1 MEPEED
7 DLPHFTKVEEKRRK
21 AGFHADLRGCGDS
34 FAFEYPVFV
43 ARPGFGQRVEVKAA
57 MSDIL
62 QRHGYRVLLSGESG
76 DEMNGQTLDPRVQ
89 MADLFIQF
97 QWVEL
102 AKQLTDWSLLIRKR
116 PWIQLFFQT
125 LLQLMPVS
133 MRRRWTPQGRVEP
146 WVNGTFAKEHRM
158 SARQIEAVEGLWFTR
173 PSVRDAI
180 QNV

>member
-1 MEPEED
+1 
-7 DLPHFTKVEEKRRK
+7 
-21 AGFHADLRGCGDS
+21 
-34 FAFEYPVFV
+34 
-43 ARPGFGQRVEVKAA
+43 
-57 MSDIL
+57 
-62 QRHGYRVLLSGESG
+62 
-76 DEMNGQTLDPRVQ
+76 

-133 MRRRWTPQGRVEP
+133 MRRRWTPQGGVEP
-146 WVNGTFAKEHRM
+146 WGNGTFAKEHRM

-180 QNV
+180 QNVMTLSRPAAHLPPPLIQQRDPLPN

>member
-1 MEPEED
+1 
-7 DLPHFTKVEEKRRK
+7 
-21 AGFHADLRGCGDS
+21 
-34 FAFEYPVFV
+34 
-43 ARPGFGQRVEVKAA
+43 
-57 MSDIL
+57 
-62 QRHGYRVLLSGESG
+62 
-76 DEMNGQTLDPRVQ
+76 

-102 AKQLTDWSLLIRKR
+102 AKQLTDWSLLIRKG

-180 QNV
+180 QNVMTLSRRVASAAPSIIEKRYPYLDQNLGEFLNSIPPDKVISPGQRGHLHRGPPQDPLAPPELNRKRKTRLG